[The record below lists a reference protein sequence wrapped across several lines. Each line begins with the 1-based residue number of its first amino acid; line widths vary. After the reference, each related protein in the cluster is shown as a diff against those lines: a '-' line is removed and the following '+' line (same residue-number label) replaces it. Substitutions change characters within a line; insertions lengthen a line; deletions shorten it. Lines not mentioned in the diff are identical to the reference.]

1 MLFASHCRTGSRKL
15 PSELDRSCRTTGL
28 TLEQGCSILLNE
40 VGIRSATLAAFDV
53 AVHVVCDG
61 LLDSLDSILQF
72 EVRPWSLARSQ
83 LYHHAS
89 HAHLFCEA
97 VGRK

>member
-1 MLFASHCRTGSRKL
+1 MLFVSHCRTKSRKL

-53 AVHVVCDG
+53 AVHIVCDG
-61 LLDSLDSILQF
+61 LLDSLGWNSSL
-72 EVRPWSLARSQ
+72 ESSPWSVS
-83 LYHHAS
+83 
-89 HAHLFCEA
+89 
-97 VGRK
+97 